1 MAAILNGTT
10 LTLSGDVGDF
20 YFGDHFT
27 YGEVLIAIAQV
38 DAEATLTVHINSGG
52 GYATEGAAIHALFS
66 GRAGPTNF
74 VVEGIAASAA
84 SLIVMAGDTVTMSD
98 GAVMMIHD
106 PASFTFGTV
115 DDHAKTVEG
124 LEALATAY
132 ARVYALK
139 SGKTEDE
146 CRAIMKAERWFAPDE
161 AVAEGFADTTGTTKA
176 QPVAAFDYRA
186 YAQAPQ
192 KLTALAKRK
201 RWSLAEA
208 KKKDATASIPT
219 PQKEPPVA
227 ENTNGG
233 TAPEITSAVAAA
245 VAADRKRRQDI
256 MSLEES
262 KGREDLAG
270 YFADETDDAVE
281 KVKAALARAPKSGGA
296 APAEPAAEPTA
307 AEIYASR
314 RLNGEGLNGQ
324 PPQAKKQTD
333 RSVLTAAVDKSNA
346 RLKR

>member
-1 MAAILNGTT
+1 MAAILNGET

-27 YGEVLIAIAQV
+27 YSDVLLLLAQV
-38 DAEATLTVHINSGG
+38 DSDATLTVHLNSGG

-66 GRAGPTNF
+66 GRAGTTNF

-84 SLIVMAGDTVTMSD
+84 SLIVMAGDTVTMAD
-98 GAVMMIHD
+98 GAVLMIHD

-161 AVAEGFADTTGTTKA
+161 AVSQGFADETASTKA

-186 YAQAPQ
+186 YGHAPH

-208 KKKDATASIPT
+208 KKKDATASTTP
-219 PQKEPPVA
+219 PQKEAPPVA

-233 TAPEITSAVAAA
+233 NASEITSAVTAAI
-245 VAADRKRRQDI
+245 AADRKRRQDI
-256 MSLEES
+256 MSLEEA

-270 YFADETDDAVE
+270 YFADETEDGVE

-296 APAEPAAEPTA
+296 GTPETTDEPTA
-307 AEIYASR
+307 ADIYASR
-314 RLNGEGLNGQ
+314 RLNGEGINGQ
-324 PPQAKKQTD
+324 PKMSKQTD
-333 RSVLTAAVDKSNA
+333 RSVLTGAVDKNNA